1 MLVYRVCIGDD
12 DGLGMMMMMREKV
25 KFLAAVFGFPFSKIL
40 RAKHQSNVFVKNSLS
55 MIDRKFNTQSILQNI
70 YMYNFFSTIGSTRR
84 RVRRALAK

>member
-40 RAKHQSNVFVKNSLS
+40 RAYTPINRIRQELLVD
-55 MIDRKFNTQSILQNI
+55 DR
-70 YMYNFFSTIGSTRR
+70 
-84 RVRRALAK
+84 